1 MGKLQPPQACVHD
14 HGALQAHRACRKPY
28 PSCEGDSGF
37 KESSSTQSTRRS
49 NAPHKPNAFGTCW
62 GVQHRPRTTGKE
74 HPMLKQ
80 QRIFDDKAPGCPL
93 CTPTA

>member
-28 PSCEGDSGF
+28 PSCEGDSWF

-49 NAPHKPNAFGTCW
+49 NAPHTPNALGTRA
-62 GVQHRPRTTGKE
+62 VNT
-74 HPMLKQ
+74 
-80 QRIFDDKAPGCPL
+80 APTRQGRS
-93 CTPTA
+93 TRD